1 MVESSRADARLNK
14 LNGSM
19 TNTNLKEVQREA
31 VVMIQIVRRAS
42 AAMIEALFSQQEAQ
56 IQSDGD
62 KPFGRKLMMYLN
74 FDITINSQN
83 ITFLYL
89 SSFKS
94 E

>member
-1 MVESSRADARLNK
+1 MVESSQADARLNK
-14 LNGSM
+14 LDGSM

-42 AAMIEALFSQQEAQ
+42 AAMTEALFSQQEVQ

-62 KPFGRKLMMYLN
+62 RQFGRKLMMYLN